1 MMWFLT
7 ALAQVRQFIGR
18 WMPRRSTVPKLD
30 AFWVL
35 NMVWLAQ
42 AIATFVQLG
51 LVEYLED
58 EARSVDEMA
67 CHAGVES
74 SRLDQIVRALA
85 AFEILKFV
93 RPNRYSLG
101 PRGLSLSRN
110 REVSLADYVTVWSS
124 QLYPAAARMCDQV
137 RGTRTAFDLTHGAPL
152 WTFYSQHPG
161 AGQDF
166 DKFMNR
172 VTEFHVES
180 ILRAFPFGRYR
191 SVVDV
196 GAGRGYFL
204 KQMLERFPQLRGT
217 WLDRSELL
225 DAGRA
230 TFSGSSSSHR
240 VNFVCGDFLSAVP
253 AGADLYTIKHVL
265 HDWNNE
271 LCSQIVGRIA
281 QAMRS
286 DSTLL
291 ILEAVLDEPGDVDA
305 LLHLRS
311 LDQLIWTGGRCRS
324 RQEFATLL
332 APHGL
337 QIRDVVPTGVVDIQ
351 VIHVTKRISDAA
363 RATHSVFV

>member
-1 MMWFLT
+1 MRLPIT
-7 ALAQVRQFIGR
+7 LVKVRQLLGLWGAR
-18 WMPRRSTVPKLD
+18 TSSVPKLD

-42 AIATFVQLG
+42 AIATLVQLG

-58 EARSVDEMA
+58 EAHTIDEMA
-67 CHAGVES
+67 CRAGVES
-74 SRLDQIVRALA
+74 ARLDQIVRALA
-85 AFEILKFV
+85 AFEILKFT

-101 PRGLSLSRN
+101 HRGLSLSRN
-110 REVSLADYVTVWSS
+110 RKVSLAAYVQVWSS
-124 QLYPAAARMCDQV
+124 QLYPAAARMCEQV

-152 WTFYSQHPG
+152 WTFYSQNPG

-166 DKFMNR
+166 DVFMNR

-180 ILRAFPFGRYR
+180 ILRSYPFGRHR

-204 KQMLERFPQLRGT
+204 KKMLERFPQLSGT
-217 WLDRSELL
+217 WVDREEVLNAARS
-225 DAGRA
+225 
-230 TFSGSSSSHR
+230 TFLGSISSDR
-240 VNFVCGDFLSAVP
+240 VSFVCGDFLSDVP

-271 LCSQIVGRIA
+271 LCSQIVERIA
-281 QAMRS
+281 QAMRP

-291 ILEAVLDEPGDVDA
+291 ILEAVLDEPGDCDA

-337 QIRDVVPTGVVDIQ
+337 RIREVVPTGVVDLQ
-351 VIHVTKRISDAA
+351 VIHVTKQISGAVRSRHFD
-363 RATHSVFV
+363 RL